1 MTLEEI
7 KNKLQEIIDKLS
19 SDEKLT
25 EEEIQEL
32 ENKANELEEKKKSL
46 IAQAEKRKTTLD
58 KIKRGIY
65 ETSWN

>member
-32 ENKANELEEKKKSL
+32 ENKANELEEEKK
-46 IAQAEKRKTTLD
+46 
-58 KIKRGIY
+58 
-65 ETSWN
+65 